1 MSTPDIDHYLSRIGL
16 DQRPPATLEGLTALH
31 RAHLHNVSYENL
43 DVQLGRNLNTSV
55 ENALDKIVNRRRGGW
70 CYEMN
75 GVFGWALG
83 KLGFD
88 VRRGTGAVMR
98 EAAGDAQN
106 ANHLVL
112 RVVLPEG
119 IYLADVGFGDGPVAP
134 IKLSE
139 GPFNAGGF
147 EFGLDKFDDRWWRL
161 RNHKFSGAKSFD
173 FNLDPA
179 DEGAFAAQCANLQ
192 TAPTSIFVQNLI
204 CFRHRD
210 GAVEALI
217 GRALRTMTPNG
228 VETRILDD
236 EHDLVR
242 TLRDTFTLDV
252 PEAASLWPKICAR
265 HEEVMAQAAAA
276 AG

>member
-1 MSTPDIDHYLSRIGL
+1 MSTPEIDHYLSRIGL
-16 DQRPPATLEGLTALH
+16 TQRPPATLEGLTVLH

-43 DVQLGRNLNTSV
+43 DVQLGRKLDTSV

-98 EAAGDAQN
+98 EAAGDVQN

-134 IKLSE
+134 IRLNE
-139 GPFNAGGF
+139 GPFYAGGF
-147 EFGLDKFDDRWWRL
+147 EFGLDRLDDRWWRM

-179 DEGAFAAQCANLQ
+179 DEGAFSAQCANLQ
-192 TAPTSIFVQNLI
+192 TVPTSIFVQNLI

-276 AG
+276 AS